1 MYSKVIPLYIYVYLL
16 MVQFLKNKVVYYFG
30 CDGASL
36 VHGLLSSC
44 RKLGLLSSCGSWAS
58 HSGGFS
64 CKAWALGHGGF
75 SSCGT
80 WAQQL
85 WYMGS
90 IAVAQ

>member
-1 MYSKVIPLYIYVYLL
+1 MVTLKVLKIYFIY
-16 MVQFLKNKVVYYFG
+16 FIFG
-30 CDGASL
+30 CS
-36 VHGLLSSC
+36 GLCCHTQAFSNWGEQ
-44 RKLGLLSSCGSWAS
+44 GLLSSCGSWAS

-85 WYMGS
+85 WFPGS
-90 IAVAQ
+90 RAQAQRHDSCGARA